1 MQAQDHQSQQNRQPA
16 RLVEKNSEE
25 VFLFSQDFMF
35 YVTFKFQTNKLIE
48 IIHFLSAERID
59 SEQDLFL
66 ST

>member
-35 YVTFKFQTNKLIE
+35 YVTFKFQTNVVLNIMKKNVL
-48 IIHFLSAERID
+48 
-59 SEQDLFL
+59 
-66 ST
+66 